1 MVYFEISRV
10 GFNCGY
16 DQNDCPNYPNSCQEC
31 IEGKVKELGLKIHSN
46 IKIIEMDSEEKRLQM
61 FRELIWLKFLNVL
74 NIKHIILMDNN
85 SGMPILNY
93 PVSEAGIDAGLL
105 SGFIQ
110 ANITY
115 SQSGKVSDAGSP
127 QASEHRFFEFQYQD
141 FNILLKNGE
150 FVRVCLILDHKASS
164 TMKTIVSNFL
174 DEFEKSYRN
183 RLENLRKTGNIAF
196 AGLEEYVADAF
207 DVQLMFPMVLTHTIA
222 PDVLEEINKN
232 NIQMAIFKAAK
243 DSLASKTFFFIYSLL
258 NEVKDIV
265 NLESKIVLYEIYQLL
280 KMRIIIPTTIETAET
295 SVKSFQEAHARK
307 IAHSQVI
314 SNIIHNENELNELK
328 ERAKRMDEDA
338 ARKAMLL
345 FIKKGKTA
353 EKAKIFQ
360 EAQKEYEKALYLAS
374 GFNFQTDIGKISY
387 MILELDKKNSLME
400 IEYAM
405 NAGES
410 AEKKKNYIDAIRHF
424 KKVIKI
430 LEQNANAS
438 NGEAMIKKIEKRI
451 AKLQSN
457 I

>member
-1 MVYFEISRV
+1 
-10 GFNCGY
+10 
-16 DQNDCPNYPNSCQEC
+16 
-31 IEGKVKELGLKIHSN
+31 
-46 IKIIEMDSEEKRLQM
+46 MDL
-61 FRELIWLKFLNVL
+61 
-74 NIKHIILMDNN
+74 N
-85 SGMPILNY
+85 SGLSFLNY

-115 SQSGKVSDAGSP
+115 SESGRVSETNST
-127 QASEHRFFEFQYQD
+127 QAQKHHFFEFQYQD
-141 FNILLKNGE
+141 FNLLLKNGD
-150 FVRVCLILDHKASS
+150 FVRVCLILDQKASS
-164 TMKTIVSNFL
+164 TMKTIVYNFL
-174 DEFEKSYRN
+174 DDFEKYYRTT
-183 RLENLRKTGNIAF
+183 LLNLQRFGVIDF
-196 AGLEEYVADAF
+196 EGLEEYIADAF

-232 NIQMAIFKAAK
+232 NIQTAILKFAK
-243 DSLASKTFFFIYSLL
+243 DFLASKPFFFIYSLL
-258 NEVKDIV
+258 NQVKDIV

-280 KMRIIIPTTIETAET
+280 KMRIVIPTTIETAES
-295 SVKSFQEAHARK
+295 SVKTFQEAHARK

-314 SNIIHNENELNELK
+314 SHIIHNENELNELK
-328 ERAKRMDEDA
+328 ERATRMDEDS

-374 GFNFQTDIGKISY
+374 GFNFQTDIGKISF
-387 MILELDKKNSLME
+387 MIIELDKINSLME

-424 KKVIKI
+424 KKVVSIF
-430 LEQNANAS
+430 ENEANPS
-438 NGEAMIKKIEKRI
+438 NSEARIKKIQKRI